1 MLTEIINKGNKY
13 FKISKL
19 SFMKCLIIY
28 VLWKIEIY
36 NIGYTILLVRLYRLL
51 IDTTQI
57 PEDRSSGAYLIRVI
71 SMIMTKYT
79 PFISKTVI

>member
-1 MLTEIINKGNKY
+1 MFDHIR
-13 FKISKL
+13 F
-19 SFMKCLIIY
+19 
-28 VLWKIEIY
+28 VKIEIY